1 MPLGF
6 QTSIRSIYRY
16 INRLTWGVFGI
27 LVDTIQ
33 HCIELQVVHGAA
45 AIAYYALFSLLPI
58 ALFSIAFAS
67 LVLQNKEIQDTVL
80 GYAEYFIPT
89 SSALVQGNIDQLL
102 EYRNTVGLVGTV
114 GLVWA
119 ATSVFTVLIQVI
131 NAAWHTAPPRN
142 FIKERLMG
150 LMIISA
156 LAILLTI
163 ALVMTTVITVI
174 SNEDTLFG
182 GTVNNLVRLPIFNV
196 VTSGIILFGAFLLLY
211 KWIPNTPVR
220 WSEAAWGALV
230 ATLGWEIAKEIFSFY
245 LTRTLSRYQLI
256 YGSLGTVIAF
266 MLWTYISSL
275 IILVGAN
282 LSAAITR
289 YNQNRVKKSTV
300 IDTLSHAETVF
311 SREEAAKIIHTAF
324 TITTIVAE
332 ADTQATGTSIIK
344 FIATVKDM
352 ILAPYTIQHTFQEF
366 TDQNLV
372 HDIMGDAELQ
382 KEMLQYL
389 DIDTYIEIPW
399 QNRFEEVTQIIEAK
413 LSSEKANTLKR
424 LLLDIGEQI
433 ARQSGGELF
442 GLRGEISRYET
453 NCIAEIA
460 YQLNA
465 SHLLR
470 NEG

>member
-1 MPLGF
+1 MPPTF
-6 QTSIRSIYRY
+6 QTSIEAIYRY
-16 INRLTWGVFGI
+16 INRLTWGIFGI

-33 HCIELQVVHGAA
+33 HCIELHVAHGAA

-80 GYAEYFIPT
+80 AYAEYFIPT
-89 SSALVQGNIDQLL
+89 SSTLVQGNIDQLL
-102 EYRNTVGLVGTV
+102 EYRNTVGLVGMI

-119 ATSVFTVLIQVI
+119 STSVFTVLIQVI

-150 LMIISA
+150 LMIVSA
-156 LAILLTI
+156 LAILLTL
-163 ALVMTTVITVI
+163 ALILTTIVTIIT
-174 SNEDTLFG
+174 NKDTLFG
-182 GTVNNLVRLPIFNV
+182 GTVSDLVRLPIFNM
-196 VTSGIILFGAFLLLY
+196 VTSGLILFGAFLLLY

-230 ATLGWEIAKEIFSFY
+230 ATIGWEIAKEIFGFY
-245 LTRTLSRYQLI
+245 LTTVLSRYQLI

-289 YNQNRVKKSTV
+289 YNQNRAKKSTV
-300 IDTLSHAETVF
+300 ADTFSHTKTVF
-311 SREEAAKIIHTAF
+311 NREEAAKIIHTAF

-332 ADTQATGTSIIK
+332 ADTKATGTTIRK
-344 FIATVKDM
+344 FIATIKDM
-352 ILAPYTIQHTFQEF
+352 ILAPYIIQRAFQEF
-366 TDQNLV
+366 TDQNLIQ
-372 HDIMGDAELQ
+372 DIMGDAELQ

-389 DIDTYIEIPW
+389 DIDTYVEIPW
-399 QNRFEEVTQIIEAK
+399 ERRFEEVTQIIEAK
-413 LSSEKANTLKR
+413 IPSEKANTLKQ

-433 ARQSGGELF
+433 SRQSGGGVL
-442 GLRGEISRYET
+442 GLRGEISPYET
-453 NCIAEIA
+453 NTITEIA
-460 YQLNA
+460 YRLNA

-470 NEG
+470 NG